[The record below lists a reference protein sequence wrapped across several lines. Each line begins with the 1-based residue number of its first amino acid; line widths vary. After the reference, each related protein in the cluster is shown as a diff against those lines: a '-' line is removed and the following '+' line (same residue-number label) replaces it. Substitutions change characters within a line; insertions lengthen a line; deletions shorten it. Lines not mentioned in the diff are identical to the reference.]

1 MSNYR
6 KALCISL
13 KANSSSTM
21 PKIWRTVRPFS
32 FSAMMRDPS
41 CPPAKE
47 KIAAVRIN
55 LQSVSAREMWV
66 IKPLHD
72 EKTTM
77 KMEVAA
83 AVLVGT
89 FRT

>member
-1 MSNYR
+1 
-6 KALCISL
+6 
-13 KANSSSTM
+13 M

-32 FSAMMRDPS
+32 FSAIILDPN
-41 CPPAKE
+41 CPPANE
-47 KIAAVRIN
+47 NTAAVSIN
-55 LQSVSAREMWV
+55 FQSVSAREMWV
-66 IKPLHD
+66 TKPLNE